1 MTRSLALLLAF
12 VLVGLG
18 AYRVGSLVAQQPVL
32 GYANQFDM
40 GRTSAC
46 FGLWPKLSAPAKYQA
61 SREGPIGRYT
71 LDTRG
76 TRAEECYVGS
86 ELIFTGLAIGA
97 WKAAAAFDLAHSA
110 SMDLRFVGGTK
121 GAILVLLA
129 VMLTLV
135 LRRHPGGAI
144 AHAAVFALVIA
155 DPVVTLWMNT
165 LYTEFSAVLFLY
177 VALVALSMIVVEQP
191 ETHGWYT
198 TFGLS
203 LLGLGLSRQQHLL
216 LPAFL
221 FVLAL
226 PAMWSHFRRGVGP
239 LAFIVVAV
247 IALQLFAI
255 PRPASITAANNVDV
269 VLGTL
274 LPASSHQQGAIDAL
288 GLPQS
293 CASSIGATWYVT
305 MGENLAERCPDALTL
320 RRSQVINLLVAD
332 PVIVVSAFARM
343 APLAQP
349 PLLRYVGVEEGL
361 RFSTIEK
368 QAGING
374 LSAGTWI
381 ERLAPEVHLG
391 VVIFVLFT
399 FPLSLLAW
407 ARSTVHNGTPAL
419 ESTLGAALSGTYVY
433 AFASTLLGDGLV
445 EVQRHVHLATVS
457 LLALFVL
464 AIAWGIVRVVALAP
478 TRAGSRTAAT
488 LGATPWFEWS
498 LIGTIISIAASSP
511 LWLTAWQAQP
521 LAVGVVDE
529 PESNRIAAP
538 IVYLHGWA
546 MDPFSATQAYSIVNG
561 KTRIAAK
568 PWKHPVDP
576 RGVEL
581 ARVFPTYRDPATAR
595 FEIAI
600 DTGPYGNQPIAVR
613 TFARNRDGVTTE
625 IDRRVLVRAKP

>member
-46 FGLWPKLSAPAKYQA
+46 FGLWPKIAAPARYQA

-71 LDTRG
+71 LDSRETRPD
-76 TRAEECYVGS
+76 ECYLGS
-86 ELIFTGLAIGA
+86 ELIFTGLAIGV
-97 WKAAAAFDLAHSA
+97 WKSAAALDLADPA

-129 VMLTLV
+129 VLLTLV
-135 LRRHPGGAI
+135 LRRHSGGAL

-177 VALVALSMIVVEQP
+177 VAVVALSMIVVEQP
-191 ETHGWYT
+191 ETHGWHT
-198 TFGLS
+198 TLGMS

-239 LAFIVVAV
+239 LAFIAVAV
-247 IALQLFAI
+247 VALQLFAI

-274 LPASSHQQGAIDAL
+274 LPSSTHQQHAIDVL

-305 MGENLAERCPDALTL
+305 MGENLAERCPDAMTI
-320 RRSQVINLLVAD
+320 RRSQIVSLLVAD
-332 PVIVVSAFARM
+332 PLIIVSAFARM

-349 PLLRYVGVEEGL
+349 PLLRYVGVEQGL

-381 ERLAPEVHLG
+381 EKLPPEIHLG
-391 VVIFVLFT
+391 IVIFVLFT

-407 ARSTVHNGTPAL
+407 ARSAVRNATPSL

-433 AFASTLLGDGLV
+433 AFLSSLLGDGLV
-445 EVQRHVHLATVS
+445 EVQRHVHVGTVS

-464 AIAWGIVRVVALAP
+464 AIAWMTVRVLSFAP
-478 TRAGSRTAAT
+478 TRAGSRSPAT
-488 LGATPWFEWS
+488 FGTTPWYEWS
-498 LIGTIISIAASSP
+498 LVGTVVAIAASSP
-511 LWLTAWQAQP
+511 LWLTVWQAQP
-521 LAVGVVDE
+521 MAVGVIDE

-561 KTRIAAK
+561 RTRIEAK

-576 RGVEL
+576 RGVGL
-581 ARVFPTYRDPATAR
+581 ARVFPTYREPSTAR

-600 DTGPYGNQPIAVR
+600 DTSPYGNQPIAVR
-613 TFARNRDGVTTE
+613 TFARNRDGVITE

>member
-1 MTRSLALLLAF
+1 MTRTLALVLAF
-12 VLVGLG
+12 VLLGLG

-46 FGLWPKLSAPAKYQA
+46 FGLWPKIAAPARYHA
-61 SREGPIGRYT
+61 SRESPIGRYT
-71 LDTRG
+71 LDSRDTRP
-76 TRAEECYVGS
+76 EECYVGT

-97 WKAAAAFDLAHSA
+97 WKSAAALDLADRA

-121 GAILVLLA
+121 AVILALFALF
-129 VMLTLV
+129 LTLA
-135 LRRHPGGAI
+135 LWRHPGGAL
-144 AHAAVFALVIA
+144 ANAAVFALVIA

-177 VALVALSMIVVEQP
+177 VAVVALSMIVVEQP
-191 ETHGWYT
+191 DTPGWYAT
-198 TFGLS
+198 LGLS

-221 FVLAL
+221 FLLAL
-226 PAMWSHFRRGVGP
+226 PAMWSHFRGGVGP
-239 LAFIVVAV
+239 LAFIAVAV
-247 IALQLFAI
+247 IAVQLFAI

-274 LPASSHQQGAIDAL
+274 LPSSSHQQAAIDVL
-288 GLPQS
+288 GLPLS

-305 MGENLAERCPDALTL
+305 MGENLAERCPDAMTI
-320 RRSQVINLLVAD
+320 RRSQVVNLLIAD
-332 PVIVVSAFARM
+332 PLIVVSAFARM
-343 APLAQP
+343 APLAQA
-349 PLLRYVGVEEGL
+349 PLLRYVGIEEKL

-374 LSAGTWI
+374 LTAGTWVQ
-381 ERLAPEVHLG
+381 RLPPEIHLG
-391 VVIFVLFT
+391 IVIFVLFA

-407 ARSTVHNGTPAL
+407 ARSAVHNATPSL

-433 AFASTLLGDGLV
+433 AFASSLLGDGLV
-445 EVQRHVHLATVS
+445 EVQRHVHLGTVS

-464 AIAWGIVRVVALAP
+464 TAAWVIARLLSLAP
-478 TRAGSRTAAT
+478 ARAGTRSAAT
-488 LGATPWFEWS
+488 FATATWYEWS
-498 LIGTIISIAASSP
+498 LGGTAIAIAASSP

-538 IVYLHGWA
+538 LVYLHGWA
-546 MDPFSATQAYSIVNG
+546 MDPFSATHAYSIING
-561 KTRIAAK
+561 RTRIEAR

-576 RGVEL
+576 QGVEL
-581 ARVFPTYRDPATAR
+581 ARVFPTYREPTTAR

-600 DTGPYGNQPIAVR
+600 DTAPYGNQPIPVR
-613 TFARNRDGVTTE
+613 TFARNRDGVITE
-625 IDRRVLVRAKP
+625 IDRRVLVRTRP